1 MTSIHYCVTKLLRKK
16 YTLHLKLESQTE
28 EHSGVIMRRR
38 WVSVVSFKSRVRGSI
53 SKVLFEGS
61 DLAKPLGKS
70 SPGIEKPNPRAV
82 MILDY
87 WQNRESQS
95 ANEAMDEDL
104 KFLVKMDI
112 S

>member
-1 MTSIHYCVTKLLRKK
+1 MA
-16 YTLHLKLESQTE
+16 
-28 EHSGVIMRRR
+28 
-38 WVSVVSFKSRVRGSI
+38 KS
-53 SKVLFEGS
+53 
-61 DLAKPLGKS
+61 LGKS
-70 SPGIEKPNPRAV
+70 SPGTEKSNPRAV

-87 WQNRESQS
+87 WQNRKSQS